1 MNSEKR
7 REPEAGT
14 GDANPLREAMPRA
27 TAPDPCVVVLFG
39 ATGDL
44 TSRKLVPA
52 LYNLAREGMLPAG
65 FSILGFAR
73 RPKTDEEFSAEMLEA
88 VNQHSRLKPALPEV
102 WKDFGQAIGY
112 HIGQLDDPVAYASLK
127 QRLDELD
134 RRRGT
139 QGNRLFYLA
148 TSPDYF
154 PVIIRH
160 LGAAGLVA
168 DPGQPRPWTR
178 VVIEK
183 PFGRD
188 LASAEALNRAL
199 SSVLDE
205 RQTFRIDHY
214 LGKETVQNI
223 LALRFAN
230 AIFEPL
236 WNQKHIE
243 HIQITAAEDLG
254 MEGRRGAYYD
264 TAGAI
269 RDVVQNHILQLL
281 ALVAMEPPV
290 AMEAD
295 AIRDEKAKVMRALR
309 PLSPAEAAAQVVRG
323 QYGPGT
329 LLGKAVKGYRE
340 EEAVAPGSMTETYV
354 AARLRLDT
362 WRWAGVP
369 FFVRVGK
376 RLPKRVTEIAIQFK
390 SAPTQLF
397 ANDGGNNLPPNANLL
412 ALRIQPDE
420 GISLAFEAKAP
431 GMRVRLQPVKMDFR
445 YGSSFGQ
452 PPPEAYERLL
462 LDAMLGDST
471 LYTRV
476 DEVEHAW
483 RFVDSI
489 LAGWRQSPPPVFPN
503 YAAGS
508 WGPADAD
515 RLMEGTGAKWRRL

>member
-1 MNSEKR
+1 M
-7 REPEAGT
+7 
-14 GDANPLREAMPRA
+14 
-27 TAPDPCVVVLFG
+27 
-39 ATGDL
+39 
-44 TSRKLVPA
+44 
-52 LYNLAREGMLPAG
+52 LA
-65 FSILGFAR
+65 
-73 RPKTDEEFSAEMLEA
+73 
-88 VNQHSRLKPALPEV
+88 
-102 WKDFGQAIGY
+102 
-112 HIGQLDDPVAYASLK
+112 
-127 QRLDELD
+127 
-134 RRRGT
+134 
-139 QGNRLFYLA
+139 
-148 TSPDYF
+148 
-154 PVIIRH
+154 
-160 LGAAGLVA
+160 
-168 DPGQPRPWTR
+168 
-178 VVIEK
+178 
-183 PFGRD
+183 
-188 LASAEALNRAL
+188 
-199 SSVLDE
+199 E

-236 WNQKHIE
+236 WNQQHIE
-243 HIQITAAEDLG
+243 HVQITAAEDLG

-269 RDVVQNHILQLL
+269 RDVMQNHIMQLL

-309 PLSPAEAAAQVVRG
+309 PLPPGEVAAQVVRG
-323 QYGPGT
+323 QYGPGM
-329 LLGKAVKGYRE
+329 LLGKTVKGYRE
-340 EEAVAPGSMTETYV
+340 EEAVAPDSVTETYV

-376 RLPKRVTEIAIQFK
+376 RLPKRVTEIAIQFR

-397 ANDGGNNLPPNANLL
+397 SGDAAAGLPPNANLL

-471 LYTRV
+471 LYTRA

-489 LAGWRQSPPPVFPN
+489 LAGWRQSPPPAFPN
-503 YAAGS
+503 YAASS
-508 WGPADAD
+508 WGPAEAD